1 MKITI
6 GSRGSELALWQ
17 AHHVRDLLTQHHPGI
32 EVRIEIIHTTGDK
45 ILDTSLSIIGGKGV
59 FTKEIESALL
69 ANEVD
74 IAVHS
79 LKDLPTILPEGLML
93 GAVPERANV
102 EDAFLSKDKNVRLMD
117 LPDGATIATGSLR
130 RKAQLLSKRP
140 DFNIVDIRGNVPT
153 RIRKMLE
160 SNWDGMVLASAGLE
174 RLGLTE
180 HLAHKIS
187 TEWVLPAVGQGALGI
202 ECRTGDEKTLE
213 ILAPLN
219 HQLTLFAVRAE
230 RALLASLGGG
240 CQVPIGAHGVIAQDE
255 LELSACVAAL
265 DGRTVIRGVHTGS
278 TEDPEAIGKELAS
291 TLLASGGKEILDE
304 VFRLESQD
312 ANVSAHPEA

>member
-1 MKITI
+1 MMTMSKRKIII

-17 AHHVRDLLTQHHPGI
+17 SNHVRNLLLAHHANI
-32 EVRIEIIHTTGDK
+32 EVEIEIIHTTGDK

-59 FTKEIESALL
+59 FTKEIEEALL
-69 ANEVD
+69 ENKIN

-79 LKDLPTILPEGLML
+79 LKDLPTALPDGLTL
-93 GAVPERANV
+93 GCIPERANV
-102 EDAFLSKDKNVRLMD
+102 EGAFLSKYKNARLMD
-117 LPDGATIATGSLR
+117 LPDCATIATGSIR

-160 SNWDGMVLASAGLE
+160 SNWDGMILASAGLE

-187 TEWVLPAVGQGALGI
+187 LEWMLPAVGQGALGI
-202 ECRTGDEKTLE
+202 ECRSDDSETLE

-219 HQLTLFAVRAE
+219 HLPTKLSVTAE
-230 RALLASLGGG
+230 RALLSAMGGG
-240 CQVPIGAHGVIAQDE
+240 CQG
-255 LELSACVAAL
+255 
-265 DGRTVIRGVHTGS
+265 
-278 TEDPEAIGKELAS
+278 
-291 TLLASGGKEILDE
+291 
-304 VFRLESQD
+304 
-312 ANVSAHPEA
+312 